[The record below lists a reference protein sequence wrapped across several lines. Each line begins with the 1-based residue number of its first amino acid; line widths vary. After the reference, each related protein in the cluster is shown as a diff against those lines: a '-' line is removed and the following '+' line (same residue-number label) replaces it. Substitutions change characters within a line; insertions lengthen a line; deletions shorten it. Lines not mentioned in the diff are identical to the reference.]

1 MDFYTDLSEKLGVE
15 EQETKNC
22 LILANHPHRF
32 VKVAFDVYRDKNG
45 TGIWKVEKKNGKEF
59 IIRAKTDDLEELK
72 NFDVVADKTGENV
85 TLAFKKVPIV
95 RFASKAY
102 NFDANSI
109 CLFSETLR
117 ESLRKPEFLKSLIAS
132 LDSETKKLIASEI
145 KAESNI
151 EIESDLSVIDS
162 DNNNLQVVLA
172 QVNPQQQMVDQQKA
186 KEDARKMKTLQNQ
199 QLNIQKQQLDKQ
211 KTDVQKQQMNLNKQ
225 PI

>member
-1 MDFYTDLSEKLGVE
+1 MDFYNDLSEKLGIE

-59 IIRAKTDDLEELK
+59 ILRAKTDDLEELK
-72 NFDVVADKTGENV
+72 DFDVVADKTGENV
-85 TLAFKKVPIV
+85 MLAFKKVPIV

-102 NFDANSI
+102 NFDTDSI

-117 ESLRKPEFLKSLIAS
+117 ENLKKPAFLKSIIAS
-132 LDSETKKLIASEI
+132 LDSETKQLIVNEI
-145 KAESNI
+145 KADDSINLEAS
-151 EIESDLSVIDS
+151 LSVIDS
-162 DNNNLQVVLA
+162 DNVNLQTVMA
-172 QVNPQQQMVDQQKA
+172 QANPQQQMVDQQKA
-186 KEDARKMKTLQNQ
+186 KDDARKMKTLQNQ
-199 QLNIQKQQLDKQ
+199 QLNIQKQQIDKQ
-211 KTDVQKQQMNLNKQ
+211 KSNLQKQQQDLNKQ